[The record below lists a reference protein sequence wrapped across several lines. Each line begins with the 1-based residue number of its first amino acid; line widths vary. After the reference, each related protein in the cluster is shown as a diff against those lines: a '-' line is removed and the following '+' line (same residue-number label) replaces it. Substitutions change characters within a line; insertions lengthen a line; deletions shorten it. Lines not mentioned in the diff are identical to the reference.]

1 MNLYT
6 FGGTGMIL
14 VTLVNSIIL
23 MAILMAV
30 GYYLRNKGVLTDDGE
45 SALTYLL
52 VNVTMPAMVVN
63 AMNIK
68 FSFEQLKTGAV
79 LLALA
84 IMFDILL
91 ILLGNISS
99 VKTEDNEK
107 KKMIKYSVALMNGG
121 FMGFPLAYQIYGSQ
135 GMFFATMFHTP
146 NIVFMWT
153 YGVSLLL
160 GKKKIKNRYK
170 YMFLNPGM
178 IGVYVG
184 LVLYFTQIQLPLF
197 AVNLLELLTNVTTVL
212 SMIIIGSKIAT
223 IGIKNSFTDKE
234 AYFAAFFRLIVSPL
248 LMIVLMKFLNFDQ
261 MTEQIYVIYSALPV
275 AVLMPILAQKYGGD
289 IDFGSKIV
297 VITHLLSLITI
308 PIFFWLYSII

>member
-52 VNVTMPAMVVN
+52 VSVTMPAMVVN

-275 AVLMPILAQKYGGD
+275 AVLMPILNTAG
-289 IDFGSKIV
+289 
-297 VITHLLSLITI
+297 TLISA
-308 PIFFWLYSII
+308 PR

>member
-1 MNLYT
+1 
-6 FGGTGMIL
+6 MIL

-178 IGVYVG
+178 IGVYAG

-297 VITHLLSLITI
+297 VITHLLSPVSYTHLTL
-308 PIFFWLYSII
+308 PTNSRV

>member
-178 IGVYVG
+178 IGVYAG

>member
-1 MNLYT
+1 
-6 FGGTGMIL
+6 MIL

-178 IGVYVG
+178 IGVYAG